1 MFGIYGYENPE
12 TGCLNG
18 LGFIGYDVGCMAKF
32 FPFKSW
38 ASPIKGNAY
47 TAEGA
52 QSILKQQSEDYDEI
66 SGGLVA
72 WTILTWAGV
81 LLALIGLVVM
91 MKKSSQVS
99 NSR

>member
-1 MFGIYGYENPE
+1 MFGLYGYEDPE

-18 LGFIGYDVGCMAKF
+18 LGFIGYDVQCMSKF

-47 TAEGA
+47 TAEGTE
-52 QSILKQQSEDYDEI
+52 SILKEQSDDYDDI
-66 SGGLVA
+66 SGGLIA
-72 WTILTWAGV
+72 WTILTWVGV
-81 LLALIGLVVM
+81 LIAIIALVVM
-91 MKKSSQVS
+91 MKKNGQVS